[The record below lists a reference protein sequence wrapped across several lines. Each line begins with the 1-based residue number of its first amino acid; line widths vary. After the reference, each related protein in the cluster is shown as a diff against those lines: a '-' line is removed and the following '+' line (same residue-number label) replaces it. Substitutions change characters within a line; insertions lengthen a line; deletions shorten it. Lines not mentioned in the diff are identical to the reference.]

1 MLSIRAENDVEDLKG
16 WKQQI
21 IGIGTGVSAIAS
33 VVVSGLLWLLEHLH
47 IIHWF

>member
-1 MLSIRAENDVEDLKG
+1 MLSIRAENDLEDLKG